1 MRSAP
6 SWAARKEGNVSEK
19 TSSDSD
25 LEITSDDKLWA
36 ALSWIPVSP
45 LFPLVS
51 ILMLAME
58 DKKDRP
64 YIRYNAVLSLVTG
77 LALIPLSIVTL
88 GLAALAYLLFF
99 WWAYLAY
106 QGQVVHV
113 PFLSD
118 FVERQGW
125 V

>member
-1 MRSAP
+1 M
-6 SWAARKEGNVSEK
+6 SEK
-19 TSSDSD
+19 ASSSAD

-58 DKKDRP
+58 EKKDRP
-64 YIRYNAVLSLVTG
+64 YVRYNAVLSLVTG
-77 LALIPLSIVTL
+77 LVLIPLSIVTL
-88 GLAALAYLLFF
+88 SLAAVAYLLFF
-99 WWAYLAY
+99 WWAYQAY

-118 FVERQGW
+118 FVETQGW